1 MTAAASQVMTAPS
14 QAFAFALATPISLVS
29 LAVSAILI
37 FLPMIRDRIDDPVDI
52 DEFTTSERLH
62 HSYNFI
68 VVGGGTSGVVVASR

>member
-14 QAFAFALATPISLVS
+14 QAFALATPISLVS

-68 VVGGGTSGVVVASR
+68 VVGGGTSGAVVASR